1 MGEIRK
7 IDEFDYFDLLKRLVD
22 DGGAFAKTTPRHAI
36 KWPALV
42 IHTETSGGQ
51 METAKEIDPDVY
63 ILFDPAGFPTV
74 ADRENAA
81 ATIINNFRDKAIA
94 QQDLR
99 AVDYRGPDLW
109 VMEGKK
115 FRAEYEPDPVE
126 KNKYQPNEEAR
137 TAPRQCLT
145 VDEDIEFPV
154 QWGTFIVEK
163 DGAIATRVSDLPA
176 IQAALTDVAQNI
188 RSLQAQNLPADELK
202 ETSRALIR
210 QTLYKDDGTTVFDI
224 YGMKPS
230 FLEKNYDVFTAEAPQ
245 RKTGTD
251 TPKPP
256 KNNS

>member
-1 MGEIRK
+1 MSGIRK
-7 IDEFDYFDLLKRLVD
+7 IDEFDYLGLLKGLVD
-22 DGGAFAKTTPRHAI
+22 DGEAFAKTTPRYAV

-42 IHTETSGGQ
+42 IHTETSNGQ
-51 METAKEIDPDVY
+51 LETAKEIDPDVY
-63 ILFDPAGFPTV
+63 ILFDPAGFPTT
-74 ADRENAA
+74 ADRDNAA
-81 ATIINNFRDKAIA
+81 ATIINNFRDKALA

-99 AVDYRGPDLW
+99 AVDYKGPDLW

-163 DGAIATRVSDLPA
+163 GGAIATRVSDLA
-176 IQAALTDVAQNI
+176 EIQKILMDVTQNI
-188 RSLQAQNLPADELK
+188 QSLQAQNLPPAELK

-210 QTLYKDDGTTVFDI
+210 QSFYKEDGTTVFDI
-224 YGMKPS
+224 YGMKPG
-230 FLEKNYDVFTAEAPQ
+230 FLEKNYDLFVPDQAAQKSARP
-245 RKTGTD
+245 
-251 TPKPP
+251 PKPP
-256 KNNS
+256 R